1 MQGQGMSG
9 WGLVWMTTAQI
20 AFGALGGFGIARL
33 AGIALDRFRI
43 KGAGFDSLF
52 ILAVAIA
59 SYAVPDLVEG
69 NGYLSAYIVGIILG
83 NREFSNKKALVGF
96 FDGVTGLMQVII
108 FFMLGLLVRP
118 EMLHR
123 AILPA
128 LAIFVFLLLAARPLA
143 VGAILTPLRRY
154 SFRQQCLIS
163 FAGLRGAASIVFAI
177 MATSGAYSPHNDIFG
192 IVFCIVLL
200 SISLQGSLI
209 PFVSRKLRMTDSG
222 EDVMKTF
229 NDFADDS
236 QLQFTVVEIGP
247 KSSWKGKTVREL
259 GLPRGLLLA
268 LVLRNGVRIAP
279 KGLTVLLEGDRVIIV
294 SRAFEDSSVCFR
306 ETVLLPGNELIG
318 KRLNE
323 CRKSGVIILIRRNDR
338 DIIPSGDTL
347 LKEDDRLVIFTG
359 D

>member
-1 MQGQGMSG
+1 
-9 WGLVWMTTAQI
+9 
-20 AFGALGGFGIARL
+20 
-33 AGIALDRFRI
+33 
-43 KGAGFDSLF
+43 
-52 ILAVAIA
+52 
-59 SYAVPDLVEG
+59 
-69 NGYLSAYIVGIILG
+69 
-83 NREFSNKKALVGF
+83 
-96 FDGVTGLMQVII
+96 
-108 FFMLGLLVRP
+108 
-118 EMLHR
+118 MLHR
-123 AILPA
+123 AIVPA

-279 KGLTVLLEGDRVIIV
+279 KGLTVLLEGDRAIIV